1 MSVDQVEEA
10 DELPL
15 SSLDNEARRSTVQIG
30 KDGLP
35 VDLMQGEEHEE
46 HPLEVVTHH
55 EEEEDRHEVSTAK
68 PPLTRTR
75 RFATI
80 MNCLNSLLGAGILS
94 VPNSFTNA
102 GIVPSLVLLIIMAL
116 LSHLGTVMTVKLQA
130 QTQAT
135 GFPDLAQRLL
145 GRPGSIGLSVMSLL
159 FLITAQ
165 LGYLILGGDMIIS
178 WFALGG
184 IDLSNMWYRAAVIAV
199 YAVCFPIALTLP
211 KKTTYLKYISTTTV
225 GCILFFD
232 ISLVVKAA
240 IQFKNEGVAKDILWW
255 KFDVTLFSSLSIYGL
270 AFALPVV
277 VLPVIST
284 YNHDLHK
291 RNVVSMAAITT
302 CFVLVLI
309 PGIFGYLSFGQS
321 TNSNILKNYK
331 DNDILMVIVRG
342 AFLLVVSFA
351 YVAVGQSTLVA
362 WSEIIFRDSRAKQL
376 PLCKRIV
383 IILVSNLPQLLI
395 AMFLA
400 NAKPALSIGGAM
412 GGCMA
417 DFFFPALM
425 WIKNSEYP
433 LRHWQNI
440 LCIIF
445 AIFGLVTT
453 VIATY
458 QAVVDAISSF
468 KTTK

>member
-1 MSVDQVEEA
+1 MSIDQVEEA

-15 SSLDNEARRSTVQIG
+15 ASIGKESRRSSVKIG

-35 VDLMQGEEHEE
+35 VDLVPEEEQE
-46 HPLEVVTHH
+46 PPPPLEATTHH
-55 EEEEDRHEVSTAK
+55 EEEEDHDASSAK
-68 PPLTRTR
+68 PVLTRTR

-102 GIVPSLVLLIIMAL
+102 GIIPSLVLLIGMAL

-130 QTQAT
+130 ATQAN

-145 GRPGSIGLSVMSLL
+145 GRPGSIGLSIMSLL

-184 IDLSNMWYRAAVIAV
+184 IQITDLWTRAAVIAV
-199 YAVCFPIALTLP
+199 YAICFPIALTLP

-232 ISLVVKAA
+232 VCLVVKGSM
-240 IQFKNEGVAKDILWW
+240 QFRTEGLAKDILLW
-255 KFDVTLFSSLSIYGL
+255 KFDVSLFSSLSIYGL

-291 RNVVSMAAITT
+291 RNIVSMAAITT
-302 CFVLVLI
+302 CFILVLI

-376 PLCKRIV
+376 PICKRV
-383 IILVSNLPQLLI
+383 VVILVSNLPQLLI

-417 DFFFPALM
+417 DFFFPAIM

-433 LRHWQNI
+433 IRHWQNI

-458 QAVVDAISSF
+458 QAVVDAINSF
-468 KTTK
+468 KTTG